1 MPLSEALIWIFLKA
15 FVIFVD
21 LDFDPG
27 RFAVEHQECSFG
39 WHGQFGIDGGS
50 KGMHEVRPS
59 RVIAPK
65 RAGTVLTKVPLP
77 RALSPIDDGMI
88 DARVFLAFNRK
99 GIELSTQIYGVAAS
113 ACCLAAYRAKT
124 VVVRVRLRTID
135 LKLYRTTMT

>member
-1 MPLSEALIWIFLKA
+1 MPLGEALIRILLKA
-15 FVIFVD
+15 LVICAD

-27 RFAVEHQECSFG
+27 RFAVEHHECSFG

-50 KGMHEVRPS
+50 KGMHQVWPS
-59 RVIAPK
+59 RIIAPQ

-77 RALSPIDDGMI
+77 GTLSPIDDGMI
-88 DARVFLAFNRK
+88 DARVFLAFNRE
-99 GIELSTQIYGVAAS
+99 GIKLSTQIYGVAAS
-113 ACCLAAYRAKT
+113 ACCLTAYRAIT